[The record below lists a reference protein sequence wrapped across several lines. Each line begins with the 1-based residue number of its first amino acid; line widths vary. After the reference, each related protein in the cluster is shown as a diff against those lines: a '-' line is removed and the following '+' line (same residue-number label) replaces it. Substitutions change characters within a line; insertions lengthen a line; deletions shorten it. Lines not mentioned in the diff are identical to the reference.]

1 METQNSLERALE
13 KSYMTNLQKQDR
25 NDFYLSE
32 KQEVVSLLPAEVIEW
47 GFVSSFSVTR
57 DI

>member
-1 METQNSLERALE
+1 MFLTKIKQAGMARAKLEP
-13 KSYMTNLQKQDR
+13 KDR

-32 KQEVVSLLPAEVIEW
+32 KQEVVSLLPAELIEW
-47 GFVSSFSVTR
+47 GFVSSFSVPR